1 MNEYYQVHD
10 QDFKCLFLCMCICMY
25 FTSHC
30 VYADVCYINNF
41 LQYVEVVLK
50 VLTCIILS
58 FQAEHCMPTL
68 KYGEDCTTLGSPY
81 IGNCNFDGAGAALTT
96 IYGGAA
102 ALNAPVQMVAANL
115 FSFSQKPYISGIHTS
130 LGDYS
135 AIHAVVYI
143 FFNLHVLCVYI
154 LYV

>member
-1 MNEYYQVHD
+1 
-10 QDFKCLFLCMCICMY
+10 
-25 FTSHC
+25 
-30 VYADVCYINNF
+30 
-41 LQYVEVVLK
+41 
-50 VLTCIILS
+50 
-58 FQAEHCMPTL
+58 MPTL

-143 FFNLHVLCVYI
+143 FSNLHVVCVYI